1 MDFEFVKKTFI
12 KMLLNEIDETEFFQT
27 VKSEFSKEGLY
38 LLIEGYHYKSI
49 RCAKGTGEYS
59 EFDGDVEKEIIKLYT
74 EMMNRT
80 YDFVFNPC
88 VYLSPTSP
96 NKHICHKECDECIGK
111 RHWLGIIN
119 NRPNHFVDDENNVYY
134 ITDVHNSGF
143 GGRTFNVEL
152 ENGKRFKCGLWYN
165 GECTDYI
172 ANQIPKGKIIREG
185 D

>member
-1 MDFEFVKKTFI
+1 MDFEFVK
-12 KMLLNEIDETEFFQT
+12 TEFIRMMNDEINHVDFFKAT
-27 VKSEFSKEGLY
+27 KSEFSKERLGL
-38 LLIEGYHYKSI
+38 LLEEYHYKAG
-49 RCAKGTGEYS
+49 RRVNGFGEYKD
-59 EFDGDVEKEIIKLYT
+59 FDGDVKTEIKNLYIDLL
-74 EMMNRT
+74 NRT
-80 YDFVFNPC
+80 YDFINNPC
-88 VYLSPTSP
+88 VYESPASY
-96 NKHICHKECDECIGK
+96 NRHLCHKDCENCVGK
-111 RHWLGIIN
+111 RHWLDIIN

-185 D
+185 A